1 MDIEGYGT
9 LSVIDLSTMSV
20 KKSIRA
26 DKGESK
32 STPLVSVQ
40 GNDTYVY
47 FTCNALPGGVYAY
60 KLGDD
65 AAQMIFTPDAK
76 YREYCTASIICDEK
90 GNLYYANDSGRLF
103 KLAGAES
110 WRVAFDAQGGSYVAP
125 RYVAKNKMVSEPA
138 APTRDGY
145 TFLAG
150 TLPKREVDF
159 AKDVVTADMTLYAK
173 WIKNAANPGGNGGSN
188 GGSGNAGAGSGPG
201 NGTNGRQ
208 SGGAVSLAEA
218 CVVDH
223 DQDQNQGR
231 QGFQEGFRQVRQEG
245 QQEV

>member
-1 MDIEGYGT
+1 
-9 LSVIDLSTMSV
+9 MSV

-47 FTCNALPGGVYAY
+47 FTCNALPGGIYAY

-110 WRVAFDAQGGSYVAP
+110 WRVAFDAQRAVRTSHRVMLP
-125 RYVAKNKMVSEPA
+125 RTRWFPSRPP
-138 APTRDGY
+138 PTRDGY
-145 TFLAG
+145 TFLG
-150 TLPKREVDF
+150 LVH
-159 AKDVVTADMTLYAK
+159 
-173 WIKNAANPGGNGGSN
+173 
-188 GGSGNAGAGSGPG
+188 
-201 NGTNGRQ
+201 
-208 SGGAVSLAEA
+208 
-218 CVVDH
+218 C
-223 DQDQNQGR
+223 
-231 QGFQEGFRQVRQEG
+231 
-245 QQEV
+245 